1 MSHDLLTQALQQRI
15 EALEDKVE
23 GILDD
28 ETPLLQ
34 KVDELRDQ
42 LQGEIADCT
51 DYITEFDDAWQFREL
66 DAADKERVAGAR
78 IAALEKLVKMQGN
91 QIAVMKLRLEKVEK
105 RRRSEGEE
113 EDEQPNK
120 KKARRVKD

>member
-15 EALEDKVE
+15 EALEDRVE

-28 ETPLLQ
+28 ETPLVQ

-91 QIAVMKLRLEKVEK
+91 QIAVMKLRLEK
-105 RRRSEGEE
+105 RGRSEGEE